1 MDRQI
6 KNGRRMPSV
15 CGSPSARLPHGD
27 GGQPLVALKARLSPA
42 GLLETAWLGGLAS
55 GSCSLVVPPSAALRA
70 PPSRWAGTWLLRVLC
85 KRGAWPHSPWRG
97 PPLPGLGQHPG
108 AGKYMFG
115 FLLTAL
121 SLLGPWFVA
130 QGLAVRG
137 APGPLWEGLPGL
149 IWAVPCPLGG
159 IAGFGGGWAGVGA
172 GGLCRAPGAGRF
184 TVLRAERQ
192 AALRLRCLPRMDV
205 LTPPCELTSDP
216 G

>member
-1 MDRQI
+1 MWV
-6 KNGRRMPSV
+6 SV
-15 CGSPSARLPHGD
+15 CSSASWGWWPAFGGIEGQAVPGRVPGNGLAGRPGFGELLPGRPPERCAPGSPFP
-27 GGQPLVALKARLSPA
+27 
-42 GLLETAWLGGLAS
+42 LGGHVAAESAVQEGSLAPLPVAW
-55 GSCSLVVPPSAALRA
+55 SLLGRA
-70 PPSRWAGTWLLRVLC
+70 
-85 KRGAWPHSPWRG
+85 
-97 PPLPGLGQHPG
+97 PLPGLGQHPW
-108 AGKYMFG
+108 AGKYLFG

>member
-97 PPLPGLGQHPG
+97 PSLAGPRCPVWDSILGLGNTCLVSCSRHFPFLGRGLWLRDSQS
-108 AGKYMFG
+108 AG
-115 FLLTAL
+115 LLVL
-121 SLLGPWFVA
+121 CGRGSLASSGPF
-130 QGLAVRG
+130 
-137 APGPLWEGLPGL
+137 P
-149 IWAVPCPLGG
+149 VP
-159 IAGFGGGWAGVGA
+159 
-172 GGLCRAPGAGRF
+172 
-184 TVLRAERQ
+184 
-192 AALRLRCLPRMDV
+192 
-205 LTPPCELTSDP
+205 
-216 G
+216 